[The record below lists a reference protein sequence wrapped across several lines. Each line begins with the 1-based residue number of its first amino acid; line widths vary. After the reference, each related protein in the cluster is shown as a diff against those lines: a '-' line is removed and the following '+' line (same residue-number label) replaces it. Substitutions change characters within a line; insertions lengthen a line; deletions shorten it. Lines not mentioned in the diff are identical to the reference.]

1 MNSLATEA
9 VRALPASP
17 LTFGLVTFGIFAFLA
32 FVVLR
37 LDRDR

>member
-1 MNSLATEA
+1 MNSLAAEA
-9 VRALPASP
+9 ARHLPASP

-32 FVVLR
+32 VVVLR

>member
-1 MNSLATEA
+1 MNSLTAEA
-9 VRALPASP
+9 ARHLPASP
-17 LTFGLVTFGIFAFLA
+17 LTFGLVTFGIFAFLG

>member
-1 MNSLATEA
+1 MNLLSAEA
-9 VRALPASP
+9 SRHLPASP
-17 LTFGLVTFGIFAFLA
+17 LTFGLVAFGIFAFLA